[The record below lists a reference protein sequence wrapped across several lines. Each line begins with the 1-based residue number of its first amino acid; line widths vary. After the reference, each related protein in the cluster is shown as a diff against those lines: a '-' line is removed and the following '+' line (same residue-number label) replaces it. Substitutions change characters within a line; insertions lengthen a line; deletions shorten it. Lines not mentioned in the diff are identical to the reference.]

1 MYGLFYKS
9 KVVSMALIA
18 TLIVA
23 ATAISISFS
32 HNTIAIT
39 APTSD
44 SNTSTRVQ
52 VGGGDPTNPLFGY
65 KPQNVTIK
73 TGQSVIWFVPPTV
86 PAEPHTV
93 TFVFDNDTMILGF

>member
-52 VGGGDPTNPLFGY
+52 VGGGDPTNPLW
-65 KPQNVTIK
+65 I
-73 TGQSVIWFVPPTV
+73 
-86 PAEPHTV
+86 
-93 TFVFDNDTMILGF
+93 